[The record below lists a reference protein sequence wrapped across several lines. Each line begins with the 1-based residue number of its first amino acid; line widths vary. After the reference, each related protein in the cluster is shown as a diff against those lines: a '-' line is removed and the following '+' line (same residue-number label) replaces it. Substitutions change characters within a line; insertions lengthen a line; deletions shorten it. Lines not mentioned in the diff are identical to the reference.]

1 MANVGAFCMAGV
13 PILGLPNTITV
24 RGRISSPNF
33 DAAAAWSNSVKTTH
47 PLAVTAASKRLIV
60 SWTEYLLGL
69 VIRPDSAGNDIFGT
83 DTSKMARP
91 RPKRPF
97 RRVMEAPPIVDWT
110 EGYMLSKGRLI
121 RSLDPPAAAPNA
133 GSSGLAPWRS

>member
-47 PLAVTAASKRLIV
+47 PFAVTAASKRLIV

-97 RRVMEAPPIVDWT
+97 RRVMEAPPIGCDLLKVAVAVL
-110 EGYMLSKGRLI
+110 G
-121 RSLDPPAAAPNA
+121 AAAVDDVVPYPPVVHLQQA
-133 GSSGLAPWRS
+133 ARQD